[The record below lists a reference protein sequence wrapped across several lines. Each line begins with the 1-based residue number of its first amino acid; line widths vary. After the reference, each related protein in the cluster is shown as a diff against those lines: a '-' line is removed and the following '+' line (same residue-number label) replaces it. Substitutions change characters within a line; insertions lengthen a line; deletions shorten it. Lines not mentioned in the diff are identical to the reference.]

1 MPSGRVRDA
10 LIQILRKEGR
20 VYHKL
25 TSSLNK
31 RGRGDLGTIR
41 LYSEVQFISVQ
52 SLSRVQL
59 FATLLIAECQASPSI
74 TSSQSF
80 LNSGPLSWWWH
91 PTISSSVILFSSHLQ
106 SFPTSWSF
114 QMSQFFALGGQ
125 SIGVSASASVLPM
138 DIQDWS
144 PLGWTGGTSLRAF
157 LTRSWGQIRLKAALI
172 RVPGSPTHSIPLAPH
187 TGDLQVTHLFTRYAP
202 EQEEEMSTTPVFLL
216 G

>member
-52 SLSRVQL
+52 SLSRVWL
-59 FATLLIAECQASPSI
+59 FATPWTAAWQASLSITNSQSLLKLMSIESVMSSDHLILCYPLLLPSI
-74 TSSQSF
+74 
-80 LNSGPLSWWWH
+80 
-91 PTISSSVILFSSHLQ
+91 
-106 SFPTSWSF
+106 FPSNSF
-114 QMSQFFALGGQ
+114 QMSQFSESGGQ
-125 SIGVSASASVLPM
+125 SIGVSASASVPPT

-157 LTRSWGQIRLKAALI
+157 LTRSWGQIPLKAALI

-187 TGDLQVTHLFTRYAP
+187 TGDLQVMHLFIQYVP